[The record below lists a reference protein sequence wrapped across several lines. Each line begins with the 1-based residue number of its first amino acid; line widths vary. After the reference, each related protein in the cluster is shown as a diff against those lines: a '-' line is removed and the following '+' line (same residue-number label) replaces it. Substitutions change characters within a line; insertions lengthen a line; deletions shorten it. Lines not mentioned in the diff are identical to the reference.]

1 MARPQET
8 FNKREQEKL
17 RAQKRKEKQEKKEAR
32 KANPKLSGEDL
43 YVYVDENGHLTN
55 TPPDPT
61 KKIEIDVESITIGV
75 SRRTAEEELPEER
88 RGTVDFY
95 NDAKGFGFI
104 KAVETGEKY
113 FVHVSGL
120 IDAIKEG
127 NLVTYD
133 LEKGAKGMNAVN
145 VKKI

>member
-8 FNKREQEKL
+8 FNKKEQEKL
-17 RAQKRKEKQEKKEAR
+17 KALKRKEKQEKKEAR

-43 YVYVDENGHLTN
+43 YVYVDENGHLTS
-55 TPPDPT
+55 TPPDPS
-61 KKIEIDVESITIGV
+61 KRIVVDVESIEIGT
-75 SRRTAEEELPEER
+75 SRRTEEEETSKER
-88 RGTVDFY
+88 RGTIDFF
-95 NDAKGFGFI
+95 NDSKGFGFI

-120 IDAIKEG
+120 IDDVKEG

>member
-43 YVYVDENGHLTN
+43 YVYVDENGHLTS
-55 TPPDPT
+55 TPPDPS
-61 KKIEIDVESITIGV
+61 KRIEIDIESIEIGV
-75 SRRTAEEELPEER
+75 SRRSDADEVPAER
-88 RGTVDFY
+88 RGTIDFF
-95 NDAKGFGFI
+95 NESKGFGFI
-104 KAVETGEKY
+104 KEVETGEKY
-113 FVHVSGL
+113 FVHISGL
-120 IDAIKEG
+120 IDKVKEG